1 MAGVAEGTR
10 SSMRVVHGTAALDRS
25 IGRVLAVVGV
35 FDGLHRGHAYL
46 LDELRRAAA
55 DRAARAMVITFDHH
69 PDEILKGAA
78 PPLLCDP
85 EERLERLADAGVA
98 VTVIETFDRALR
110 ETPYD
115 AWVGRIADR
124 VELAGFLMTPES
136 AFGYNRGG
144 TPDTVAALG
153 RQRGFEVVVVPQFT
167 LDGEP
172 VRSSDVRAAIAAGDL
187 ATAERLLGR
196 RVSLVG
202 TVERARREATEL
214 GFSMPVALPAPGRY
228 EAAVRTPAGAVRHR
242 EVAVDESGVRLAP
255 GVPSLTGARVV
266 VELLRPARPA

>member
-1 MAGVAEGTR
+1 MAGTEGAERASMTVVEGT
-10 SSMRVVHGTAALDRS
+10 TALDRS
-25 IGRVLAVVGV
+25 LGRVFAAVGV
-35 FDGLHRGHAYL
+35 FDGLHRGHDYL
-46 LDELRRAAA
+46 LRELCRAAA
-55 DRAARAMVITFDHH
+55 QRDARPMVITFDHH

-85 EERLERLADAGVA
+85 DERLDRLAAAGVA
-98 VTVIETFDRALR
+98 ITVIETFDRALR

-115 AWVGRIADR
+115 AWVGRIVDR

-144 TPDTVAALG
+144 TPETVAGLG
-153 RQRGFEVVVVPQFT
+153 RERGFDVAVVPQFT

-172 VRSSDVRAAIAAGDL
+172 VRSSDIRTAIAAGDL

-202 TVERARREATEL
+202 TVEHARRETTEL
-214 GFSMPVALPAPGRY
+214 AFAMPLALPAAGRY

-255 GVPSLTGARVV
+255 ALPSLTGARIR

>member
-1 MAGVAEGTR
+1 MTATDDGTRAAMTVVEGTA
-10 SSMRVVHGTAALDRS
+10 TLDRS
-25 IGRVLAVVGV
+25 LGRVYAVVGV
-35 FDGLHRGHAYL
+35 FDGLHLGHEYL
-46 LDELRRAAA
+46 LGELRRVAAEH
-55 DRAARAMVITFDHH
+55 DARPMVITFDHH

-85 EERLERLADAGVA
+85 QERLDRLAAAGVA

-115 AWVGRIADR
+115 AWVGGIVGR

-144 TPDTVAALG
+144 TPETVAGLG
-153 RQRGFEVVVVPQFT
+153 NTLGYDVVVVPQFT

-172 VRSSDVRAAIAAGDL
+172 VRSSDIRSAIAAGDL
-187 ATAERLLGR
+187 ATAQRLLGR

-202 TVERARREATEL
+202 TVERARREVTEL
-214 GFSMPVALPAPGRY
+214 GFPMPVALPAEGRF
-228 EAAVRTPAGAVRHR
+228 EAAVRTQAGAVRHR
-242 EVAVDESGVRLAP
+242 EVAVDGSSLRLAP
-255 GVPSLTGARVV
+255 ALPALTGARVT
-266 VELLRPARPA
+266 VELLRPVRGA